1 MHNCPDCGIEHEAPE
16 PEVLV
21 EEAVDVEPIADAN
34 VEVAR
39 IEAERDVTIA
49 KISAKM
55 EERHDETEI
64 EVLRAELRALR
75 DLITPPE
82 PEPEPTPVVIEEPE
96 PVPVEE
102 EMPPRE
108 ERHEP
113 KAPASKRGFF

>member
-1 MHNCPDCGIEHEAPE
+1 MIHACADCGIEHEAPE

-55 EERHDETEI
+55 EEKHDETEI
-64 EVLRAELRALR
+64 EVLRAEIRALR
-75 DLITPPE
+75 DLIAPPVPE
-82 PEPEPTPVVIEEPE
+82 PEPAPVVIEEE
-96 PVPVEE
+96 PAPVEE
-102 EMPPRE
+102 EIPPRE